1 MTLATL
7 GGQPVLILKEGTQR
21 TRGEEARRLNIMA
34 ARAVA
39 EAIRTTLG
47 PKGMDKMIVDTL
59 GDITISND
67 GATILDEMEVRH
79 PAAKMMVDLAKAQDH
94 EVGDGTTTAVVIAGA
109 LLAEADRLLRK
120 DVHPMV
126 IVNGFKKGVEEAKRV
141 LDEISEEIKIENDEI
156 LVRAAETAMRSKAI
170 AGERRYLAE
179 IAVKAVKKVA
189 EERDGKYFIDLD
201 RVKILKKQGKSL
213 RETEYIDGI
222 VIDKEVVHSGMPKR
236 IKEAKIALL
245 GCPLEIEKTEFSA
258 EVRITDPD
266 QMMKFI
272 EEETNI
278 LKDMVDKIKSVG
290 ANVVFCQKGIDEIAQ
305 HFLAKYGILAVRR
318 ISSKDMEKLAKAT
331 GGRIVTSLEDLKP
344 ESLGYAELVE
354 ERKIGEDKMVYVEGC
369 RDPRAVTVVLRGGAE
384 LLVEEAE
391 RGFHDALCV
400 VKTLLEDP
408 RVVYGGGSVE
418 MKIATAIREYA
429 AKMGGKERLAV
440 EAFADAIES
449 IPSALAQ
456 NAGMDP
462 VETIL
467 DLRAK
472 HEKEGGWW
480 GVNVLES
487 KISDMKELSVVEP
500 TKVKLNAIVAAAE
513 TAQTI
518 IRIDDVIAAKPFEKE
533 EKKEGKEE
541 EEKPESEFSSEL

>member
-1 MTLATL
+1 MALATL

-94 EVGDGTTTAVVIAGA
+94 EVGDGTTTTVVIAGA

-141 LDEISEEIKIENDEI
+141 LDEISEKIDVKNDEI

-179 IAVKAVKKVA
+179 IAVKAVKRVA
-189 EERDGKYFIDLD
+189 EERDGKYFIDID

-213 RETEYIDGI
+213 RETEYIEGI

-236 IKEAKIALL
+236 IKGAKIALL

-258 EVRITDPD
+258 EVRITDPE
-266 QMMKFI
+266 QMMRFI

-278 LKDMVDKIKSVG
+278 LKDMVDKIRSVG

-369 RDPRAVTVVLRGGAE
+369 KDPRAVTVVLRGGAE

-400 VKTLLEDP
+400 AKTLLEDP
-408 RVVYGGGSVE
+408 RIVYGGGAVE
-418 MKIATAIREYA
+418 MKVATAVREYA

-487 KISDMKELSVVEP
+487 KISDMKELNVIEP

-541 EEKPESEFSSEL
+541 EEKPESEFSSEF

>member
-1 MTLATL
+1 MALATL

-94 EVGDGTTTAVVIAGA
+94 EVGDGTTTTVVIAGA

-126 IVNGFKKGVEEAKRV
+126 IVNGFKRGVEEAKRV
-141 LDEISEEIKIENDEI
+141 LDEISEKIDVKNDEI

-179 IAVKAVKKVA
+179 IAVKAVKRVA
-189 EERDGKYFIDLD
+189 EERDGKYFIDID

-213 RETEYIDGI
+213 RETEYVEGI

-236 IKEAKIALL
+236 IKGAKIALL

-258 EVRITDPD
+258 EVRITDPE
-266 QMMKFI
+266 QMMRFI

-278 LKDMVDKIKSVG
+278 LKDMVDKIRSVG

-369 RDPRAVTVVLRGGAE
+369 KDPRAVTVVLRGGAE

-400 VKTLLEDP
+400 AKTLLEDP
-408 RVVYGGGSVE
+408 RIVYGGGAVE
-418 MKIATAIREYA
+418 MKVATAVREYA

-487 KISDMKELSVVEP
+487 KISDMKELNVIEP

-541 EEKPESEFSSEL
+541 EEKPESEFSSEF